1 MRRLSLLLTAVLLA
15 CVSSPSQATM
25 IHVPT
30 DSTTV
35 QAGINGAVDGDTVM
49 VHPGTYVENIDFLG
63 KAIVVMSELG
73 PDFTVI
79 DGNQEGSVVIFK
91 SGESTDSILEGFTI
105 TNGSGTWIDD
115 YWEYGGG
122 GIYCDGSSPTI
133 QYNTITGNT
142 ANNAGGVGALYAS
155 HAVITHNSI
164 FENLADVPPGRRGGG
179 GGIAVAFDSD
189 AVVSHND
196 IYSNTSHK
204 AGGGIACGFD
214 ANPVIKNNTI
224 RDNVADYAGG
234 IQMYSYTAGTIEN
247 NIIRGNS
254 SLGTNGAGGISCRK
268 GSYPVIVNNLI
279 IDNSAATY
287 GGGMRCFSDATP
299 IIVNNLIMSNE
310 ANISGGGIECDTGA
324 SATIANTIL
333 WNNQAPAGTEMWIGR
348 RGGSTAQLT
357 ISYSDV
363 EGGMA
368 SVYVETGSILNW
380 GDGMIDD
387 DPLCRNPAVNDFH
400 LMATACGDA
409 LDSPCIDAGDP
420 SVIDTLLD
428 CSWGLA
434 TERSDMGAYGGGG
447 GGSPSGIDV
456 GSDLTQGGFAVAQC
470 YPNPFSPSTSI
481 TYMISVGAGASPVLL
496 RVYDLAGRVVRTLV
510 DAPRTAGIH
519 TVTWD
524 ATNQAGAPVAGGV
537 YFYQLKVNAET
548 QTRRMILVR

>member
-1 MRRLSLLLTAVLLA
+1 
-15 CVSSPSQATM
+15 M

-30 DSTTV
+30 DSTTI
-35 QAGINGAVDGDTVM
+35 QTGINGAVDGDTVM

-63 KAIVVMSELG
+63 KAIVVVSELG

-91 SGESTDSILEGFTI
+91 SGESTDSILEGFTV
-105 TNGSGTWIDD
+105 TNGSGTWVDS

-122 GIYCDGSSPTI
+122 GIYCDASSPTI

-142 ANNAGGVGALYAS
+142 ANNAGGVGVLFAS
-155 HAVITHNSI
+155 KAVITHNTI
-164 FENLADVPPGRRGGG
+164 FENLAHVTPGSIGGG
-179 GGIAVAFDSD
+179 GGIAVGFDSD

-214 ANPVIKNNTI
+214 SNPVIKNNTI

-234 IQMYSYTAGTIEN
+234 IQMYSYVAGTIED
-247 NIIRGNS
+247 NIIMGNV
-254 SLGTNGAGGISCRK
+254 SLGANGAGGISCRV
-268 GSYPVIVNNLI
+268 GSYSVIANNLI

-287 GGGMRCFSDATP
+287 GGGMRCFNDATP
-299 IIVNNLIMSNE
+299 TIRNNLLIGNE
-310 ANISGGGIECDTGA
+310 AGISGGGIECDSGA
-324 SATIANTIL
+324 SATITNTIL

-348 RGGSTAQLT
+348 RSGSTAELT

-368 SVYVETGSILNW
+368 SVYVESGSILNW
-380 GDGMIDD
+380 GAGMMDD
-387 DPLCRNPAVNDFH
+387 DPLCRNPATDDFH

-420 SVIDTLLD
+420 SIIDTLLD
-428 CSWGLA
+428 CSWGLGTA
-434 TERSDMGAYGGGG
+434 RSDMGAYGGGG
-447 GGSPSGIDV
+447 SASGIDGGPDV
-456 GSDLTQGGFAVAQC
+456 TPGGFALARC
-470 YPNPFSPSTSI
+470 YPNPFSPSTRI
-481 TYMISVGAGASPVLL
+481 TYMISGRADGSLTFL
-496 RVYDLAGRVVRTLV
+496 RIYDLEGRVVRTLV

-524 ATNQAGAPVAGGV
+524 ATNQAGEPVAGGM
-537 YFYQLKVNAET
+537 YFYQLKVSGEI